1 MYRQKGTLSNLENVG
16 YCKAGHEGYYNVYI
30 MDEVQSI
37 IALGAGA
44 VTKLK
49 APNSEQISRIFNYK
63 YPLEYIRGFEN
74 IINRKREVL
83 KFFEEHPF

>member
-1 MYRQKGTLSNLENVG
+1 
-16 YCKAGHEGYYNVYI
+16 

-49 APNSEQISRIFNYK
+49 APNSEEISRIFNFK
-63 YPLEYIRGFEN
+63 YPLEYIKGFEN
-74 IINRKREVL
+74 IINRKREVPS
-83 KFFEEHPF
+83 FFEKYRF